1 MPPRSEP
8 RRVRA
13 PARPLARAAAA
24 AFCLVAV
31 AGCATPIV
39 LTAGLTMAQAGT
51 SAFIRGELVSARQAD
66 LETAWA
72 ATLDALD
79 ELRFDLQV
87 VRHPDEPERQGRSAY
102 VAAEDR
108 GGPRIRVKLERAS
121 EAVTRIKIRVDVLGD
136 QALSRLVLSR
146 IDARLPPPPSV
157 RPPHDRAIEVDYFE
171 SAGERD
177 LEPRDW
183 LDG

>member
-1 MPPRSEP
+1 MY
-8 RRVRA
+8 RRDRTQARA
-13 PARPLARAAAA
+13 PVRAAAA
-24 AFCLVAV
+24 ALGLAV
-31 AGCATPIV
+31 VDAGCTPPIV
-39 LTAGLTMAQAGT
+39 LTAGHTMAQAGT

-102 VAAEDR
+102 VAAGDR
-108 GGPRIRVKLERAS
+108 GGPRIRIKLERAS
-121 EAVTRIKIRVDVLGD
+121 EAVTRIKIRVDILGD
-136 QALSRLVLSR
+136 QALSRLILSR
-146 IDARLPPPPSV
+146 IDARLPPPPDV
-157 RPPHDRAIEVDYFE
+157 GPPRGRPPEVDDFE

-183 LDG
+183 LEGASG